1 MATEELQQRVSEI
14 PFWYHRIELPGGVVT
29 PGNLPISAE
38 AYHIPEDLTG
48 KRVLD
53 VGAWDGY
60 WTFEALKRGAS
71 EVLAI
76 DDFSDIDNYLTTH
89 RDQHWVTFDLC
100 REAFGYT
107 DEQCPR
113 REMSLY
119 DVSPETVG
127 MFDVVLFL
135 GVLYHQRYPLLAL
148 DKMMTVCS
156 DEIYVEGAIL
166 DNASVRMSPGYYS
179 GEQQVMEFYPGT
191 EYGLNPTNWWVP
203 TLSCL
208 GSMLVAAGFL
218 DVEAWKLM
226 DQPTAIAE
234 CRGFATGHRY
244 ARRANDTDEAAADS
258 TQPAHAANQQQAR

>member
-1 MATEELQQRVSEI
+1 MTTEDLQKRVAEI
-14 PFWYHRIELPGGVVT
+14 PFWYHHIELPGGIVT
-29 PGNLPISAE
+29 PGTLPLSAE
-38 AYHIPEDLTG
+38 SYKIPEDLTG

-60 WTFEALKRGAS
+60 WTFEALRRGAS

-100 REAFGYT
+100 CEAFGYT
-107 DEQCPR
+107 DEQCSR

-127 MFDVVLFL
+127 TFDIVLFL
-135 GVLYHQRYPLLAL
+135 GVLYHQRYPLLAP
-148 DKMMTVCS
+148 DKMLTVCS
-156 DEIYVEGAIL
+156 DEIYVEAAIL
-166 DNASVRMSPGYYS
+166 DNGSVRKPGGYYS

-191 EYGLNPTNWWVP
+191 EYGENPTNWWVP
-203 TLSCL
+203 TLQCM

-218 DVEAWKLM
+218 DVQCWKLM
-226 DQPTAIAE
+226 DHPTVIAE

-244 ARRANDTDEAAADS
+244 ARRINGTDEATAGNPESA
-258 TQPAHAANQQQAR
+258 